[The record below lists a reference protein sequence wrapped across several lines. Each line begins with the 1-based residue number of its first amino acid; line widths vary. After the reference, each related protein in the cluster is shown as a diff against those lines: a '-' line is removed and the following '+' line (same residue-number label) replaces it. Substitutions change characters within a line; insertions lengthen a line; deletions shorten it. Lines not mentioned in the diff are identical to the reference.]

1 MGCGILWAEAK
12 TLGTRGDMMKR
23 SSQKYDEWEENG
35 MTFTQ
40 KVTAT
45 TADGCEMVMHYT
57 TTVTEVSPS
66 GRRSILATGIGST
79 HEEAESNARRELRTV
94 LNCEM

>member
-1 MGCGILWAEAK
+1 MSSKGQQNNE
-12 TLGTRGDMMKR
+12 GTED
-23 SSQKYDEWEENG
+23 G

-45 TADGCEMVMHYT
+45 TAEGCEMVMHYT

-66 GRRSILATGIGST
+66 GRRNILATGIGFT
-79 HEEAESNARRELRTV
+79 DEESERNARHELRAATMYE
-94 LNCEM
+94 C

>member
-1 MGCGILWAEAK
+1 M
-12 TLGTRGDMMKR
+12 
-23 SSQKYDEWEENG
+23 SSKGQQYNEWTEDG

-45 TADGCEMVMHYT
+45 SAEGCEMVMHYT

-79 HEEAESNARRELRTV
+79 GEEAERNARRELRAATMYE
-94 LNCEM
+94 C

>member
-1 MGCGILWAEAK
+1 MA
-12 TLGTRGDMMKR
+12 R
-23 SSQKYDEWEENG
+23 SGQKYDEWTEDG

-45 TADGCEMVMHYT
+45 TADGCDMVMHYT

-66 GRRSILATGIGST
+66 GRRNILATGIGST
-79 HEEAESNARRELRTV
+79 HEEAELNARRELRTV
-94 LNCEM
+94 LHCEM